1 MIAQGKIL
9 DSVTGF
15 SSTLHFPSPELERT
29 SALHADG
36 IPFGKPSKDSPFAG
50 MGYFTPHVVLR
61 NLTGTANGDRHG

>member
-15 SSTLHFPSPELERT
+15 SSTLHFPSPELDRT

-36 IPFGKPSKDSPFAG
+36 IAFG
-50 MGYFTPHVVLR
+50 
-61 NLTGTANGDRHG
+61 